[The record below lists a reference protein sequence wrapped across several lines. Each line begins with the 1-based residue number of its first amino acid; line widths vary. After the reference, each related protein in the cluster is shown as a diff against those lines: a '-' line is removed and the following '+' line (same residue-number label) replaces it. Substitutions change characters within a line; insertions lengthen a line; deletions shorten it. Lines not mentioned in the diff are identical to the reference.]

1 MDLRNAFVTVSY
13 RSDGTPESFK
23 AYVEN
28 IQTQLI
34 KLTDLLGDQKFF
46 AGDEVTFPD
55 FHAFEMLDQHLI
67 FQPSI
72 LDKYGKLKEYHA
84 RMAALPA
91 IAAYRS
97 SDRFRAWPLNNY
109 MAKFGGGND
118 QPGPALP

>member
-46 AGDEVTFPD
+46 AGDEVCV
-55 FHAFEMLDQHLI
+55 
-67 FQPSI
+67 
-72 LDKYGKLKEYHA
+72 GKAKQ
-84 RMAALPA
+84 AALLL
-91 IAAYRS
+91 IGGVVS
-97 SDRFRAWPLNNY
+97 SCDV
-109 MAKFGGGND
+109 D
-118 QPGPALP
+118 QSSTLRET